1 MGLSRLESV
10 LVINYYGGGKS
21 MSYANQSEEYL
32 NIYDQDYI
40 LTRNMH
46 FDKII
51 FRGSGKLILNGFRI
65 YVREVIWQNK
75 NSEGLYEF

>member
-1 MGLSRLESV
+1 
-10 LVINYYGGGKS
+10 